1 MKYIVLDLEMNRIRR
16 RLKVNELTREIIE
29 IGAIAMNE
37 AHEEI
42 GSFMTYVHPDY
53 NEGEIEEV
61 IQHLTGITTEM
72 VSQSPGFATAME
84 SFLAW
89 LAGFQDEIL
98 LIEWSDSDKKQLMK
112 EIRLKEYTL
121 EGPEKN
127 LLEQWYDLQK
137 AFGEVIGLTRQV
149 SLEDA
154 LMYTG
159 DDFEGK
165 QHDALYDARNT
176 AHLYAMISNPAD
188 YKAELKKVIDY
199 LHPEPIGVSIG
210 DMFDFSK
217 LK

>member
-1 MKYIVLDLEMNRIRR
+1 M
-16 RLKVNELTREIIE
+16 
-29 IGAIAMNE
+29 
-37 AHEEI
+37 
-42 GSFMTYVHPDY
+42 
-53 NEGEIEEV
+53 
-61 IQHLTGITTEM
+61 
-72 VSQSPGFATAME
+72 
-84 SFLAW
+84 
-89 LAGFQDEIL
+89 
-98 LIEWSDSDKKQLMK
+98 
-112 EIRLKEYTL
+112 
-121 EGPEKN
+121 
-127 LLEQWYDLQK
+127 
-137 AFGEVIGLTRQV
+137 IGLTRQV